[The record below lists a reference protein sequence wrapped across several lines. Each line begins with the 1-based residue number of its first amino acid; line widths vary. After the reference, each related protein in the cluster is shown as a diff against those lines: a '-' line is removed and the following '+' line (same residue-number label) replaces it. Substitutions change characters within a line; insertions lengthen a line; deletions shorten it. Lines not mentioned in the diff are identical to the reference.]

1 MTKENTLA
9 TTHSTLYTTWIF
21 LHHNGNVRHLTFMMP
36 LRTDCMLYT
45 AATDANTWRSVSC
58 LTTHSSRNPSGVF
71 QQPLQSPVFA
81 PSCSHL
87 FGPLHELMGGQK
99 FECNGQVWQHVF
111 NFQQKLQKTSM
122 QHNSSRSYRSK
133 IYYDTMEDCYI
144 HIISKRLWHY
154 LFEIKNLFLT
164 NLIDIMGIKIKYI
177 FLR

>member
-1 MTKENTLA
+1 M
-9 TTHSTLYTTWIF
+9 I
-21 LHHNGNVRHLTFMMP
+21 P

-71 QQPLQSPVFA
+71 QQTLQSPVFA

-99 FECNGQVWQHVF
+99 FECNEWVWRHVF
-111 NFQQKLQKTSM
+111 NLQQKLQKISM

-133 IYYDTMEDCYI
+133 IYYDTMEDNYI
-144 HIISKRLWHY
+144 HIISTCLWHY
-154 LFEIKNLFLT
+154 LFEIKICFWQIYLVLWVLKLNIYF
-164 NLIDIMGIKIKYI
+164 
-177 FLR
+177 

>member
-1 MTKENTLA
+1 
-9 TTHSTLYTTWIF
+9 
-21 LHHNGNVRHLTFMMP
+21 
-36 LRTDCMLYT
+36 
-45 AATDANTWRSVSC
+45 
-58 LTTHSSRNPSGVF
+58 
-71 QQPLQSPVFA
+71 
-81 PSCSHL
+81 
-87 FGPLHELMGGQK
+87 LMGGQK